1 MMELHERAPQFFRI
15 LVAMIILATIATA
28 LRVYVRI
35 KIVKS
40 FGKDDYLM
48 VAALLCFIMF
58 TTCALGGIRYGT
70 GQHMSELTPE
80 NSMKAL
86 RYWWLCYAAY
96 TSTMMLAKTSIG
108 FFLLRVTIERVYIW
122 IIYAAMTLTGI
133 TGVVFC
139 FVTVL
144 QCRPVSFFWTKAVDA
159 TTGTCLDIDIIIAL
173 TYFYS
178 AVSALCDFTF
188 GLLPVVMLW
197 NLNMSRSTKIAVAPI
212 LSMACIASAGVL
224 VRTAYVRDF
233 RDPDF
238 LYSTVDIAIWS
249 DIEEGLAITAGS
261 LACLRP
267 LFRIFRARLLGIGG
281 SSSSGDRGRRQWPRS
296 ASSSQQ
302 PMSIGR
308 ARKGSLGRPWSELL
322 EETRQTVDAE
332 ERGVLGVVGKGGG
345 GFEMGE
351 AEVGVKSVSSRGTLR

>member
-48 VAALLCFIMF
+48 VAALVSLF
-58 TTCALGGIRYGT
+58 TTDHADK
-70 GQHMSELTPE
+70 HVLTPRA
-80 NSMKAL
+80 AL
-86 RYWWLCYAAY
+86 LHHVHHLRPGWHPLRHRPTHVRTDSRELDEGAPRTSTTSPPSFQQQQQHTDNGGPVPQYWWLCYAAY

-238 LYSTVDIAIWS
+238 LCTYLPS
-249 DIEEGLAITAGS
+249 S
-261 LACLRP
+261 LPPSAPFPFPSSLPLPPSPHRP
-267 LFRIFRARLLGIGG
+267 
-281 SSSSGDRGRRQWPRS
+281 PR
-296 ASSSQQ
+296 
-302 PMSIGR
+302 
-308 ARKGSLGRPWSELL
+308 
-322 EETRQTVDAE
+322 
-332 ERGVLGVVGKGGG
+332 
-345 GFEMGE
+345 
-351 AEVGVKSVSSRGTLR
+351 

>member
-1 MMELHERAPQFFRI
+1 MMELNERAPEFFKI
-15 LVAMIILATIATA
+15 LVAMIILATTATA

-108 FFLLRVTIERVYIW
+108 FFLLRVTIEQVYIW

-133 TGVVFC
+133 TGIVFC

-144 QCRPVSFFWTKAVDA
+144 QCSPVSFFWTKAIIGDS
-159 TTGTCLDIDIIIAL
+159 TGGTCLDVEIIIAL

-197 NLNMSRSTKIAVAPI
+197 NLRMSRSTKVAVAPI
-212 LSMACIASAGVL
+212 LSMGCIASAGVL
-224 VRTAYVRDF
+224 VRTAYIKDF

-238 LYSTVDIAIWS
+238 LCPSVQTPPST
-249 DIEEGLAITAGS
+249 
-261 LACLRP
+261 
-267 LFRIFRARLLGIGG
+267 
-281 SSSSGDRGRRQWPRS
+281 
-296 ASSSQQ
+296 
-302 PMSIGR
+302 
-308 ARKGSLGRPWSELL
+308 
-322 EETRQTVDAE
+322 
-332 ERGVLGVVGKGGG
+332 
-345 GFEMGE
+345 
-351 AEVGVKSVSSRGTLR
+351 